1 MKTSGMETLNDL
13 WATDRRWRGVVR
25 PYTARDVYR
34 LRGSIEIEHTLA
46 RLGAERLWNL
56 LHSET
61 YVPALGAMT
70 GNQAVQQ
77 VKAGLKAIYVSGW
90 QAAADANEAGT
101 MYPDLNLYPSDS
113 VPKLAAQLNQALVRA
128 DQIAHEQGKTDVHWF
143 APLVADGDTGFGG
156 TLNSFELMKAMIEA
170 GVACVHFEDQ
180 SSSAK
185 KCGHLGGKVLV
196 PTKEAV
202 QRLVAARLAADVMG
216 VPTLIMART
225 DAESASLLTS
235 DADAFD
241 HEFMTG
247 ERNEEGL
254 FVIRQGIKA
263 AIARALAYAPYADL
277 IWCETSTPDLA
288 DAREFA
294 EAVLARYPDKILAY
308 NCSPSFNWR
317 KHLDEATLAKF
328 QQELG
333 AMGYR
338 FQFVTLAGFHALNLS
353 MFDLA
358 RAYKE
363 NGMAAYS
370 RLQEKEFGRERDF
383 GYEAVKHQRF
393 AGTGYFDAVQQAIT
407 GGLASTLALR
417 GSTESEQFCN
427 GNGAAKGS
435 TAAGKANGKA
445 AGNGHAS
452 GNGNGNGHH
461 GMRHP
466 DLSAHAGEGSAK
478 NRENG
483 MVSGDRVH
491 ASRFEPKTD

>member
-13 WATDRRWRGVVR
+13 WATDPRWRGVVR

-113 VPKLAAQLNQALVRA
+113 VPKLAARLNQALVRA
-128 DQIAHEQGKTDVHWF
+128 DQIAHEQGKNDVHWF

-393 AGTGYFDAVQQAIT
+393 AGTGYFDAVQQTIS

-435 TAAGKANGKA
+435 TAAGKARGKA
-445 AGNGHAS
+445 AGNGHVS
-452 GNGNGNGHH
+452 GNGNGNGHR

-466 DLSAHAGEGSAK
+466 DLSAHADEGSAK

-483 MVSGDRVH
+483 LASGDRVH

>member
-13 WATDRRWRGVVR
+13 WATDPRWRGVVR
-25 PYTARDVYR
+25 PYTASDVYR

-113 VPKLAAQLNQALVRA
+113 VPKLAARLNQALVRA
-128 DQIAHEQGKTDVHWF
+128 DQIAHEQGNNGVHWF

-393 AGTGYFDAVQQAIT
+393 AGTGYFDAVQQTIS

-435 TAAGKANGKA
+435 TAAGKAKGKA

-452 GNGNGNGHH
+452 GNGNGNGHR

-466 DLSAHAGEGSAK
+466 DLSAHADEASAK

-483 MVSGDRVH
+483 LASGDRVH
-491 ASRFEPKTD
+491 ASRFEPKT